1 LSEDNALSYFRSRMP
16 RIVAAVPSAADYA
29 DGIIPLL
36 KKNLKQHR
44 EPIQKDFAQE
54 LLAKIQK
61 AEQQKVLAKV
71 VWQERLAFAA
81 FILLSIGAI
90 VIMFAFPNLVIAPI
104 RLAEKLY
111 PLIKLAVTSFVTHWQ
126 LWVCYI
132 LAAAACLYAFYES
145 LLREN

>member
-1 LSEDNALSYFRSRMP
+1 MALLN
-16 RIVAAVPSAADYA
+16 
-29 DGIIPLL
+29 LL